1 MDIETVY
8 DNIAKDFSATRYKV
22 WEGVRNFLDA
32 IPSGSSIIE
41 TGCGNGK
48 NLLYRNDLKCFGVD
62 ISKEMV
68 DICKESGIDSIQ
80 SNMIDVPIGNDTYD
94 YSMSIAAIHH
104 LDTREDRIKAINE
117 LVRVTKKNGLI
128 LIYVWCF
135 IQPEESKRKFTKT
148 DELVSF
154 KKKNGEVYYRFYH
167 LYVDGELEDDLQKV
181 NNIEIIKIYKEK
193 GNYVCTIKKI

>member
-1 MDIETVY
+1 MDIKEVY

-22 WEGVRNFLDA
+22 WEGVKEFLNV
-32 IPSGSSIIE
+32 IPPGSSIIE

-48 NLLYRNDLKCFGVD
+48 NLLYRDDLKCFGVD

-68 DICKESGIDSIQ
+68 DICKESGLDCIE
-80 SNMIDVPIGNDTYD
+80 SNMTNIPIGNDTYD

-104 LDTREDRIKAINE
+104 LNTREDRIKAINE
-117 LVRVTKKNGLI
+117 LVRVIKKNGLI

-167 LYVDGELEDDLQKV
+167 LYVDGELEEDLQKV